1 MQDELIRFTLKGLN
15 YLLNKARRI
24 SKESPIFAPKA
35 ISRKEKHTMPSNPAI
50 LLETQYL
57 PSVQYL
63 SKFLK
68 HPQVWIEGHEHY
80 TKGSYRNRCYIAA
93 ANGPLLLSIPLQG
106 GKNQQQ
112 DIRAVQI
119 SYETNW
125 ASEHW
130 TSIKSAYGS
139 SPYFE
144 HYGPELERF
153 YKKKQARL
161 FDFNTALLKWI
172 LKKLKLEVAINVT
185 TAYEHR
191 LNSDTEDWRN
201 AISPKAQ
208 KRRDDPCFEA
218 KYYPQVFESKH
229 GFLPNL
235 SILDLLF
242 CAGPQAVLLLEESIT

>member
-1 MQDELIRFTLKGLN
+1 M
-15 YLLNKARRI
+15 
-24 SKESPIFAPKA
+24 SKQTAV
-35 ISRKEKHTMPSNPAI
+35 

-57 PSVQYL
+57 PCAQYL
-63 SKFLK
+63 TKFLK
-68 HPQVWIEGHEHY
+68 HPKVLIEGHENY
-80 TKGSYRNRCYIAA
+80 TKGSYRNRCHIAA
-93 ANGPLLLSIPLQG
+93 ANGSLALSIPLQG

-112 DIRAVQI
+112 NIREVKI
-119 SYETNW
+119 SYETSW

-130 TSIKSAYGS
+130 TSIRSAYGS

-144 HYGPELERF
+144 HYGHELELF
-153 YKKKQARL
+153 YKNKHESL
-161 FDFNTALLKWI
+161 FEFNEALLKWI
-172 LKKLKLEVAINVT
+172 LKKLKMNVDINVT

-208 KRRDDPCFEA
+208 KRREDPHFEA
-218 KYYPQVFESKH
+218 KYYAQVFEDKH

-242 CAGPQAVLLLEESIT
+242 CAGPQAILILEGSISK